1 MGGVNCFLLAIFAF
15 IMTYN
20 SKFNYMKKLLL
31 TIALALFCG
40 ATMAQNAIDL
50 TFSRNNG
57 AAGTDATVSVAS
69 TGDVDATGII
79 STIACNYNWK
89 AFTANSTTFPN
100 SSILCP
106 DKNTKDMTGDAA
118 GVITFTL
125 AGVPDNYEFT
135 AITLKSVALN
145 GGGAFQGD
153 NANAQHID
161 FILKQ
166 DDTTIAEHNDVA
178 IKVNSNGGESVTVNL
193 VPSTPIKAADGTVT
207 LKINI
212 VNNYTAY
219 GCFYGLFKVT
229 IDTEVATPELPEE
242 PAEVSYLT
250 QVTAGD
256 LMAKTEATNIAIKN
270 LSYTNNRWFVGNTG
284 AAPYSEEEFTN
295 DAIFVWEPVN
305 AGQAGS
311 YYLKK
316 LDGTYMQASSPKDFG
331 TIDNAAKFTA
341 TNPTSQGSSS
351 TNFNGDGDSNIY
363 ITGSNDANLV
373 RFVKGSNWINVQNGA
388 GGTPVYNTGTG
399 GWTIHYVYEVTEV
412 ASFKANISSAGYATF
427 YAPVEVAIPENVK
440 AYYITEGS
448 FNGEKVTLTQI
459 EGIIPANTA
468 VILEGEAGEYTF
480 NVSTT
485 GAAAVNGNLLKGTVI
500 NTNIIGQAYVLGND
514 EEEGVGLYKT
524 QMSNVALSNA
534 SGTVSVF
541 KNNAYKAY
549 LPTSAVPAA
558 ANNAASFS
566 FRFGE
571 GTTGVENVEVE
582 NEVKAIYDLTGR
594 RVEAITAPGI
604 YIVNG
609 KKVLVK

>member
-1 MGGVNCFLLAIFAF
+1 
-15 IMTYN
+15 
-20 SKFNYMKKLLL
+20 MKKILLSIAAVFL
-31 TIALALFCG
+31 TMG
-40 ATMAQNAIDL
+40 AMAQNTIDL
-50 TFSRNNG
+50 TFSRNNS
-57 AAGTDATVSVAS
+57 AAGKDATVSVAS
-69 TGDVDATGII
+69 TGDVDATGIT

-89 AFTANSTTFPN
+89 AFGANSATFPN

-166 DDTTIAEHNDVA
+166 DDTTIAKHKDVA

-193 VPSTPIKAADGTVT
+193 VPTTPIKAVNGTVT
-207 LKINI
+207 LKLNI

-229 IDTEVATPELPEE
+229 IDTEVVTPELPEE
-242 PAEVSYLT
+242 PAEVLYLT

-284 AAPYSEEEFTN
+284 AAPYSAEDFTN

-311 YYLKK
+311 YYLRK
-316 LDGTYMQASSPKDFG
+316 LDGTYMQKSSPKDFG
-331 TIDNAAKFTA
+331 TIDNAAVFTA
-341 TNPTSQGSSS
+341 TAPGVDGT
-351 TNFNGDGDSNIY
+351 FNGDGDSNIY

-373 RFVKGSNWINVQNGA
+373 RFVTDKKWINVQNGA
-388 GGTPVYNTGTG
+388 NGTPTYNTGTG
-399 GWTIHYVYEVTEV
+399 GWTIHYVYDVTEV
-412 ASFKANISSAGYATF
+412 ASFKANISSVGYATF
-427 YAPVEVAIPENVK
+427 YAPVEVAIPENIK
-440 AYYITEGS
+440 AYYITAEG

-468 VILEGEAGEYTF
+468 VILEGAEGEYTF
-480 NVSTT
+480 SVSETD
-485 GAAAVNGNLLKGTVI
+485 AAAVSGNLLKGTVI
-500 NTNIIGQAYVLGND
+500 NTNIIGQAYVLGVV
-514 EEEGVGLYKT
+514 EGKTGLYKT
-524 QMSNVALSNA
+524 QMRNVALSSA
-534 SGTVSVF
+534 SGSVNVF
-541 KNNAYKAY
+541 LNNANKAY
-549 LPTSAVPAA
+549 LPASSVPAVA
-558 ANNAASFS
+558 QGTASFS

-571 GTTGVENVEVE
+571 GTTSID
-582 NEVKAIYDLTGR
+582 EVKTENGNVKTIYDLTGR

-604 YIVNG
+604 YIVG
-609 KKVLVK
+609 GRKVLVK

>member
-1 MGGVNCFLLAIFAF
+1 M
-15 IMTYN
+15 
-20 SKFNYMKKLLL
+20 
-31 TIALALFCG
+31 
-40 ATMAQNAIDL
+40 
-50 TFSRNNG
+50 
-57 AAGTDATVSVAS
+57 
-69 TGDVDATGII
+69 
-79 STIACNYNWK
+79 
-89 AFTANSTTFPN
+89 
-100 SSILCP
+100 
-106 DKNTKDMTGDAA
+106 
-118 GVITFTL
+118 
-125 AGVPDNYEFT
+125 
-135 AITLKSVALN
+135 N

-166 DDTTIAEHNDVA
+166 GDATVAQHNDVA

-193 VPSTPIKAADGTVT
+193 VPTTPIKAVNGTVT
-207 LKINI
+207 LKLNI

-250 QVTAGD
+250 QVTASD
-256 LMAKTEATNIAIKN
+256 LMNRTAPTNIAIKN

-284 AAPYSEEEFTN
+284 AVPYSAEEFTN
-295 DAIFVWEPVN
+295 DAIFVWEPVQ
-305 AGQAGS
+305 AGVAGS

-331 TIDNAAKFTA
+331 TIDNAAVFTA
-341 TNPTSQGSSS
+341 TAPGVDGT
-351 TNFNGDGDSNIY
+351 FNGDGDSNIY

-388 GGTPVYNTGTG
+388 GGTPTYNTGTG

-412 ASFKANISSAGYATF
+412 ASFKANISNAGYATF
-427 YAPVEVAIPENVK
+427 YAPVEVTIPENVK
-440 AYYITEGS
+440 AYYITAEG

-459 EGIIPANTA
+459 ENVIPANTA
-468 VILEGEAGEYTF
+468 VILEGAEGEYTF
-480 NVSTT
+480 NVSET
-485 GAAAVNGNLLKGTVI
+485 GAAAVSGNLLKGTII
-500 NTNIIGQAYVLGND
+500 NTNIIGDAYVLGVVDD
-514 EEEGVGLYKT
+514 ETGLYKT
-524 QMSNVALSNA
+524 QMSTVALSQA
-534 SGTVSVF
+534 SGSVKVF
-541 KNNAYKAY
+541 LNNANKAY
-549 LPTSAVPAA
+549 LPASAVPAT

-571 GTTGVENVEVE
+571 GTTGVENVVVE
-582 NEVKAIYDLTGR
+582 NEVKAIFDLTGR

-604 YIVNG
+604 YIVGG

>member
-1 MGGVNCFLLAIFAF
+1 MKKFLL
-15 IMTYN
+15 
-20 SKFNYMKKLLL
+20 S
-31 TIALALFCG
+31 TIAAVFITMG
-40 ATMAQNAIDL
+40 AMAQNTIDL
-50 TFSRNNG
+50 TFSRNNS
-57 AAGTDATVSVAS
+57 AAGKDATVSVAS
-69 TGDVDATGII
+69 TGDLDATGIT

-89 AFTANSTTFPN
+89 AFGANSETFPN

-166 DDTTIAEHNDVA
+166 DDETIAQHNDVA

-193 VPSTPIKAADGTVT
+193 VPTTPIKAVNGTVT
-207 LKINI
+207 LKLNI

-229 IDTEVATPELPEE
+229 IDTEVVTPELPEE

-256 LMAKTEATNIAIKN
+256 LMAKTEATNITIKN

-284 AAPYSEEEFTN
+284 AAPYSAEDFTN

-311 YYLKK
+311 YYLRK
-316 LDGTYMQASSPKDFG
+316 LDGTYMQKSSPKDFG
-331 TIDNAAKFTA
+331 TIDNAAVFTA
-341 TNPTSQGSSS
+341 TAPGVDGT
-351 TNFNGDGDSNIY
+351 FNGDGDSNIY

-373 RFVKGSNWINVQNGA
+373 RFVTDKKWINVQNGA
-388 GGTPVYNTGTG
+388 GGTPTYNTGTG

-412 ASFKANISSAGYATF
+412 ASFKANISSVGYATF
-427 YAPVEVAIPENVK
+427 YAPAEVAIPENVK
-440 AYYITEGS
+440 AYYITAEG

-468 VILEGEAGEYTF
+468 VILEGEEGEYHFRT
-480 NVSTT
+480 STT

-500 NTNIIGQAYVLGND
+500 NTNIIGQAYVLGVV
-514 EEEGVGLYKT
+514 EGETGLYKT
-524 QMSNVALSNA
+524 QMSTVALSQA
-534 SGTVSVF
+534 SGSVSVF
-541 KNNAYKAY
+541 LNNANKAY
-549 LPTSAVPAA
+549 LPASAVPAVA
-558 ANNAASFS
+558 QGTASFS

-571 GTTGVENVEVE
+571 GTTGVE
-582 NEVKAIYDLTGR
+582 EVKTENVNVKTIYDLTGR

>member
-1 MGGVNCFLLAIFAF
+1 
-15 IMTYN
+15 MTYN

-69 TGDVDATGII
+69 TGDVDATGIT

-100 SSILCP
+100 SNILCP

-118 GVITFTL
+118 GVITLTI

-166 DDTTIAEHNDVA
+166 DDATVAQHNDVA
-178 IKVNSNGGESVTVNL
+178 IKVNSNGGESVTVNF

-229 IDTEVATPELPEE
+229 IDTEVTTPELPEE

-284 AAPYSEEEFTN
+284 AAPYSAEEFTN
-295 DAIFVWEPVN
+295 DAIFIWEPVQ
-305 AGQAGS
+305 AGVAGS

-316 LDGTYMQASSPKDFG
+316 GNTYMQATSPKDFG
-331 TIDNAAKFTA
+331 TVDNAAVFTA
-341 TNPTSQGSSS
+341 TNPTSQGSGS
-351 TNFNGDGDSNIY
+351 TNFNGDGDSNLY
-363 ITGSNDANLV
+363 ITGSTDANIV

-388 GGTPVYNTGTG
+388 AGTPVYNTGTG
-399 GWTIHYVYEVTEV
+399 GWTIHYVYEVAEV

-459 EGIIPANTA
+459 ENVIPANTA
-468 VILEGEAGEYTF
+468 VILEGAEGEYTF
-480 NVSTT
+480 NVSETN
-485 GAAAVNGNLLKGTVI
+485 AAAVSGNLLKGTVI
-500 NTNIIGQAYVLGND
+500 NTNIIGDAYVLGVV
-514 EEEGVGLYKT
+514 EGETGLYKAL
-524 QMSNVALSNA
+524 MSTVALSSA
-534 SGTVSVF
+534 SGSVKVF
-541 KNNAYKAY
+541 LNNANKAY
-549 LPTSAVPAA
+549 LPASAVPAT

-571 GTTGVENVEVE
+571 GTTGIS
-582 NEVKAIYDLTGR
+582 EVKTENGEVKTIYDLTGR
-594 RVEAITAPGI
+594 KVEAITAPGI
-604 YIVNG
+604 YIVGG

>member
-1 MGGVNCFLLAIFAF
+1 
-15 IMTYN
+15 
-20 SKFNYMKKLLL
+20 MKKLLL
-31 TIALALFCG
+31 SMALALVCG
-40 ATMAQNAIDL
+40 ATMAQNAVEFTFTRNGNDATVAVNGANGVTATVTATSPSNAWNTGGAMASRTDVLCPNTNTSATSESSPITYTLTVEGLNTTVTGVAFTHIAVNSGGNLQPSNNIDVRHCNFKL
-50 TFSRNNG
+50 EVNG
-57 AAGTDATVSVAS
+57 EAAGTLSDQNIWIPIGAT
-69 TGDVDATGII
+69 DK
-79 STIACNYNWK
+79 TIAFDNLEI
-89 AFTANSTTFPN
+89 AAN
-100 SSILCP
+100 
-106 DKNTKDMTGDAA
+106 G
-118 GVITFTL
+118 TL
-125 AGVPDNYEFT
+125 T
-135 AITLKSVALN
+135 IKLTLYK
-145 GGGAFQGD
+145 G
-153 NANAQHID
+153 
-161 FILKQ
+161 
-166 DDTTIAEHNDVA
+166 T
-178 IKVNSNGGESVTVNL
+178 SNN
-193 VPSTPIKAADGTVT
+193 
-207 LKINI
+207 
-212 VNNYTAY
+212 
-219 GCFYGLFKVT
+219 GCFYGLTKIT
-229 IDTEVATPELPEE
+229 LTQPET

-250 QVTAGD
+250 QVTASD

-284 AAPYSEEEFTN
+284 AAPYSAEEFTN

-316 LDGTYMQASSPKDFG
+316 LDGTYMQTSSPKDFG

-363 ITGSNDANLV
+363 ITDSNDANLV

-412 ASFKANISSAGYATF
+412 ASFKANISNAGYATF

-440 AYYITEGS
+440 AYYITAEG

-459 EGIIPANTA
+459 EDILPANTA

-480 NVSTT
+480 NVSETN
-485 GAAAVNGNLLKGTVI
+485 AAAVSGNLLKGTAI
-500 NTNIIGQAYVLGND
+500 NTNIIGEAYVLGVV
-514 EEEGVGLYKT
+514 EGETGLYKT
-524 QMSNVALSNA
+524 QMSTVALSST
-534 SGTVSVF
+534 SGSVKVF
-541 KNNAYKAY
+541 LNNAGKAY
-549 LPTSAVPAA
+549 LPASAVPAA
-558 ANNAASFS
+558 AQGAANFS

-571 GTTGVENVEVE
+571 GTTGIENVEVE

>member
-1 MGGVNCFLLAIFAF
+1 MKKFLLSIAAAF
-15 IMTYN
+15 
-20 SKFNYMKKLLL
+20 L
-31 TIALALFCG
+31 TMG
-40 ATMAQNAIDL
+40 AMAQNTIDL
-50 TFSRNNG
+50 TFSRDNSV
-57 AAGTDATVSVAS
+57 AGKDATVSVAS
-69 TGDVDATGII
+69 TGDADATGIT

-89 AFTANSTTFPN
+89 AFGANSATFPN

-106 DKNTKDMTGDAA
+106 DKNTKEMTGDAA
-118 GVITFTL
+118 GVITLTI

-145 GGGAFQGD
+145 GSGAFQGD

-166 DDTTIAEHNDVA
+166 DDTTIAEHEDVA
-178 IKVNSNGGESVTVNL
+178 IKVNSNGGESVTVNF

-250 QVTAGD
+250 QVTASD

-284 AAPYSEEEFTN
+284 AAPYSAEEFTN
-295 DAIFVWEPVN
+295 DAIFVWEPVQ
-305 AGQAGS
+305 AGVAGS

-316 LDGTYMQASSPKDFG
+316 LDGTYMQTSSPKDFG
-331 TIDNAAKFTA
+331 TVGNAAVFTA
-341 TNPTSQGSSS
+341 TNPTSQGSDS
-351 TNFNGDGDSNIY
+351 TNFNGDGDSNLY

-373 RFVKGSNWINVQNGA
+373 RFVKGSNWINIQNGA
-388 GGTPVYNTGTG
+388 SGTPTYNTGTG

-427 YAPVEVAIPENVK
+427 YAPVEVEIPENVK
-440 AYYITEGS
+440 AYYIALEGI
-448 FNGEKVTLTQI
+448 NGNNVTLTQI
-459 EGIIPANTA
+459 EDVIPANTA

-480 NVSTT
+480 NVSETN
-485 GAAAVNGNLLKGTVI
+485 AAVSGNLLKGTVI
-500 NTNIIGQAYVLGND
+500 NTNIIGQAYVLGIV
-514 EEEGVGLYKT
+514 EGEVGLYKT
-524 QMSNVALSNA
+524 QMSNVTLSNA

-549 LPTSAVPAA
+549 LPASAVPAT

-566 FRFGE
+566 FRFEG
-571 GTTGVENVEVE
+571 GTTGISEVKGENG
-582 NEVKAIYDLTGR
+582 EVKAIYDLTGR
-594 RVEAITAPGI
+594 QVNAVERGI
-604 YIVNG
+604 YIING

>member
-1 MGGVNCFLLAIFAF
+1 
-15 IMTYN
+15 
-20 SKFNYMKKLLL
+20 MKKLLL
-31 TIALALFCG
+31 TIALVLLCG
-40 ATMAQNAIDL
+40 VTMAQNTIDL
-50 TFSRNNG
+50 TFNRNNN

-69 TGDVDATGII
+69 TGDVNATGIT

-89 AFTANSTTFPN
+89 AFGANSETFPN

-118 GVITFTL
+118 GVITLTL

-145 GGGAFQGD
+145 GSGAFQGD

-166 DDTTIAEHNDVA
+166 DDTTIAEHTDVA

-193 VPSTPIKAADGTVT
+193 VPTTPIKAVNGTVT
-207 LKINI
+207 LKLNI

-250 QVTAGD
+250 QVTASD
-256 LMAKTEATNIAIKN
+256 LMAKTEPTYIAIKN

-284 AAPYSEEEFTN
+284 AVPYSEEEFTN
-295 DAIFVWEPVN
+295 DAIFVWEPVQ
-305 AGQAGS
+305 AGVAGS

-316 LDGTYMQASSPKDFG
+316 LDGTYMQASAPKDFG
-331 TIDNAAKFTA
+331 TIDNAAVFTA
-341 TNPTSQGSSS
+341 TAPGVDGT
-351 TNFNGDGDSNIY
+351 FNGDGDSNLY

-427 YAPVEVAIPENVK
+427 YAPVEVTIPENVK
-440 AYYITEGS
+440 AYYITAEG

-459 EGIIPANTA
+459 ENVIPANTA
-468 VILEGEAGEYTF
+468 VILEGAEGEYTF
-480 NVSTT
+480 SVSETD
-485 GAAAVNGNLLKGTVI
+485 AAAVSGNLLKGTAI
-500 NTNIIGQAYVLGND
+500 NTNIIGEAYVLGVV
-514 EEEGVGLYKT
+514 EGETGLYKT
-524 QMSNVALSNA
+524 QMSTVALSST
-534 SGTVSVF
+534 SGSVKVF
-541 KNNAYKAY
+541 LNNANKAY
-549 LPTSAVPAA
+549 LPASAVPAA
-558 ANNAASFS
+558 AQGAANFS

-571 GTTGVENVEVE
+571 GTTGIENVEVE
-582 NEVKAIYDLTGR
+582 NADVIYDLTGR
-594 RVEAITAPGI
+594 QVNAVERGI
-604 YIVNG
+604 YIING